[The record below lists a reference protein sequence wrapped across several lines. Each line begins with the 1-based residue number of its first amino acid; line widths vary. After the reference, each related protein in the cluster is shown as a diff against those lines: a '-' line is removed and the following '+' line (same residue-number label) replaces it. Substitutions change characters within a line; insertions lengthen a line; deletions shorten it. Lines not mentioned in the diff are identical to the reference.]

1 MATPDVLVHPSP
13 MARVMSNNG
22 LRIREDLLFTDAQG
36 RERDGVRRKADK
48 VLAKWQDILPA
59 ILEKDETVLYVVKNA
74 VAPLSTFEQLTLGW
88 QAYAVMG
95 TTLVFTNARM
105 LHFGIGSSAK
115 WTRVLKSVRWGDVA
129 EGRVKGWLVRVLDLR
144 YLNGKKERYSRLP
157 IGAAKKVN
165 DILAAVIPAS
175 RSEMSSV
182 QGVQSLCPDCRSGLT
197 SGTYQCVQ
205 CGLKFKNE
213 KTLLNRTLLIPG
225 GGYFYAGMTLA
236 GLLSFV
242 GEGIF
247 LLVGLLYAAMAV
259 HLMDANRA
267 ENGRVMESAE
277 LWSLAGFLLLLIAF
291 HKLIEYRHGLRV
303 IPTFLPE
310 AKPRA

>member
-1 MATPDVLVHPSP
+1 MATPDVLVHPSQ

-22 LRIREDLLFTDAQG
+22 LRIREDLLFTDAKG
-36 RERDGVRRKADK
+36 RESHSVRRKAEK

-59 ILEKDETVLYVVKNA
+59 ILEKDETVLYVVNNA

-95 TTLVFTNARM
+95 TTLVFTNTRM
-105 LHFGIGSSAK
+105 LHFGIDSSAK

-129 EGRVKGWLVRVLDLR
+129 EGEVKGWLARVLDLHC
-144 YLNGKKERYSRLP
+144 LSGKKERYSRLP
-157 IGAAKKVN
+157 MGTAKKVN

-175 RSEMSSV
+175 RSEMSSA

-197 SGTYQCVQ
+197 SGTYQCMQ

-225 GGYFYAGMTLA
+225 GGYFYAGMSLA

-247 LLVGLLYAAMAV
+247 LLVGLMYAAMAV

-267 ENGRVMESAE
+267 ENGRVMGSAE
-277 LWSLAGFLLLLIAF
+277 LWSLAGFLLLLVAF

-303 IPTFLPE
+303 IRTFLPE
-310 AKPRA
+310 PEPRR